1 MTIFRI
7 EGLGAARHSPALDL
21 RAPVTFATAPDYFA
35 ERMAISN
42 RADAEPARV
51 QVVSSQA
58 FLFFFPLCTP
68 GTIEARDLGGRSV
81 QFYFSCSARTCICP
95 PLSHSPHQFSFLL
108 MRQSHALAP
117 SCSRNFQYIRPRA
130 HVPFLPHAH
139 SPPRALSPPYLSSS
153 HSFPPLSLSH
163 SLTISRTHT
172 LIDTLTHTL
181 IPIPVCV

>member
-1 MTIFRI
+1 MHFCFVF
-7 EGLGAARHSPALDL
+7 ALC
-21 RAPVTFATAPDYFA
+21 
-35 ERMAISN
+35 I
-42 RADAEPARV
+42 
-51 QVVSSQA
+51 
-58 FLFFFPLCTP
+58 P

-172 LIDTLTHTL
+172 LIDTHSRTHSFPYPYVYRNTSIHTLSHTHAHAHTHPHSHPHTHT
-181 IPIPVCV
+181 